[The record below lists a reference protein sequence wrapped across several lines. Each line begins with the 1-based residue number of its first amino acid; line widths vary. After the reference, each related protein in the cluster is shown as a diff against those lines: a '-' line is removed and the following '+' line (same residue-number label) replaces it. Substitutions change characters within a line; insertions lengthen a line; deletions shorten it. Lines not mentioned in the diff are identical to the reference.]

1 MMENFLIWVAIC
13 LSVELAGALLILTQL
28 LPKYV
33 TVTKQRM
40 KLGIIL
46 LFGGFIVKIVI
57 YAIEFI
63 H

>member
-1 MMENFLIWVAIC
+1 MENFLYYIAIC

-46 LFGGFIVKIVI
+46 LFGGFAVKIVI

>member
-1 MMENFLIWVAIC
+1 MMENFLIYIAIF
-13 LSVELAGALLILTQL
+13 LSVELAGALIILAQL
-28 LPKYV
+28 FPKYV

-46 LFGGFIVKIVI
+46 LFGGFAVKIVL

-63 H
+63 Y